1 MFTLLSNSGTK
12 HSNSYKMKVDSSFMS
27 LTVTA
32 TGKVNPGGQT
42 DEIAIIEAQKSNS
55 VNVNHSHL
63 GGLWL
68 HI

>member
-1 MFTLLSNSGTK
+1 
-12 HSNSYKMKVDSSFMS
+12 MKVDSSFMS

-32 TGKVNPGGQT
+32 TGKVNPDGQT
-42 DEIAIIEAQKSNS
+42 DEIAIIEAQRSNS
-55 VNVNHSHL
+55 VNVNYSFL

>member
-1 MFTLLSNSGTK
+1 
-12 HSNSYKMKVDSSFMS
+12 MKVDSSFMS

-32 TGKVNPGGQT
+32 TGKVNPVGQT
-42 DEIAIIEAQKSNS
+42 DEIVIIEAQKSNS

-68 HI
+68 HIQLHI

>member
-1 MFTLLSNSGTK
+1 MN
-12 HSNSYKMKVDSSFMS
+12 

-32 TGKVNPGGQT
+32 TGHGKVNPGDQT

-68 HI
+68 HIQLHI